1 MSNCKFQQLKN
12 QNYFCTKLI
21 ASQFLVKYDALSQMC
36 LKSFHVSDCLRLT
49 HSSPLIENFLSI
61 ERAIL
66 CGPLPFLNIFAESEW
81 NIAPPSQNV

>member
-12 QNYFCTKLI
+12 PNYFCTNLI
-21 ASQFLVKYDALSQMC
+21 ASQFLVKYDALSSMC
-36 LKSFHVSDCLRLT
+36 LKSFHVSGCLRLT
-49 HSSPLIENFLSI
+49 HSTPLIEKVLSI

-66 CGPLPFLNIFAESEW
+66 CGPLPFLNIFAGCEW